1 MKHLKTLYTLICA
14 TALIFSSCGN
24 GSSEGQSSA
33 ESKTTNQPKPST
45 IPQEFTGSYHGIQ
58 PGYFLKNKN
67 GSDMVIN
74 GNKVPVPSI
83 DYTFTLNSNSSVSL
97 QQINLDDN
105 SKVNYEG
112 TVKILTD
119 NSNTLEIECSLSDGS
134 TSKPT
139 YTLTINKSNKT
150 VICRGNNE
158 PDFQLKYE

>member
-1 MKHLKTLYTLICA
+1 
-14 TALIFSSCGN
+14 
-24 GSSEGQSSA
+24 
-33 ESKTTNQPKPST
+33 
-45 IPQEFTGSYHGIQ
+45 
-58 PGYFLKNKN
+58 
-67 GSDMVIN
+67 MVIN